1 MKRTG
6 NTIYI
11 ILCLLL
17 CLLPFIGMTFAATN
31 TTTEN
36 RAMAELP
43 KLIEND
49 KWNQKYLQELGVYFE
64 DHFAFRPVLVTA
76 DSIIQSRVFQVSNMD
91 TVIVGSKGWL
101 YYTSTLKDYLGEQ
114 TLSEKGIW
122 NAAHNLSLM
131 QQSVEARGADFLLT
145 VAPNKNSLYGENM
158 PYYDSKKISDA
169 NNMAL
174 LKTQLGKW
182 SIPYADL
189 FAAFEREK
197 EVLYLKRDSHWN
209 RKGAVL
215 AYDTMLD
222 YLKLEHET
230 YETVN
235 GIRTK
240 EEYGDLDKML
250 YPLRLEPEWNYT
262 YQKEYT
268 YEYVTDTESV
278 EDAWIQTENIN
289 GTGSLLMFRDSFGN
303 TLLPLMADTFENAWF
318 AKSVPY
324 NLEEYLDTCHPEYVI
339 IEKVERNV
347 DDFALEPPIVTGPLI
362 TLDKEIE
369 MTEAD
374 VTLALQES
382 EYDTAY
388 WEIRGTVPDTLPM
401 ETRIYIQITQN
412 GQTAVYEAFTI
423 SDEVTDYGY
432 LLYAAKDCLASGKVQ
447 IDVLTEADGIL
458 QCVKTCVFD
467 ISQLINTDAGM
478 ED

>member
-1 MKRTG
+1 MKKTG
-6 NTIYI
+6 NIIYI
-11 ILCLLL
+11 VICLLI

-36 RAMAELP
+36 RTMAELP
-43 KLIEND
+43 EFVENG
-49 KWNQKYLQELGVYFE
+49 KWNQEFLQELGAYFE
-64 DHFAFRPVLVTA
+64 DHFAFRPALVTA
-76 DSIIQSRVFQVSNMD
+76 DSLIQSKIFQVSNMD
-91 TVIVGSKGWL
+91 TVIVGTNGWL

-158 PYYDSKKISDA
+158 PYYDIKKISDV

-174 LKTQLGKW
+174 LEPQLEEW
-182 SIPYADL
+182 SIPYANL
-189 FAAFEREK
+189 FTEFEREK

-209 RKGAVL
+209 GKGAVL

-222 YLKLEHET
+222 YLKLDHET
-230 YETVN
+230 YETVTS
-235 GIRTK
+235 IRTK
-240 EEYGDLDKML
+240 EEYGDLNKML
-250 YPLRLEPEWNYT
+250 YPLMMEPEWNYT
-262 YQKEYT
+262 YQKEPA

-278 EDAWIQTENIN
+278 EDAWIQTKNVN

-303 TLLPLMADTFENAWF
+303 TLLPLMADTFEDAYF

-324 NLEEYLDTCHPEYVI
+324 NLEEYLNTCRPEYVI
-339 IEKVERNV
+339 VEKVERNV
-347 DDFALEPPIVTGPLI
+347 DDFALEPPIMTGPLI

-369 MTEAD
+369 MTETD

-388 WEIRGTVPDTLPM
+388 WEIRGVVPDTLPL
-401 ETRIYIQITQN
+401 ETKVYIQITQN
-412 GQTAVYEAFTI
+412 EQTATYEAFTI
-423 SDEVTDYGY
+423 SDDTTDYGY
-432 LLYAAKDCLASGKVQ
+432 LLYVAKDNLASGDVQ
-447 IDVLTEADGIL
+447 IDVLTDAGGIL
-458 QCVKTCVFD
+458 QCVKTSMFD
-467 ISQLINTDAGM
+467 TSQLVNTGL